1 MYKLFSSFMVN
12 SDVYKSFI
20 RNKLHLLSTFLLSE
34 IQSSLGALKST
45 E

>member
-20 RNKLHLLSTFLLSE
+20 RNKLHLLSTFLLPGSFE
-34 IQSSLGALKST
+34 IHRVRQ
-45 E
+45 